1 MTMLGVGPVQEG
13 GEGDGQ
19 GTGGGSN
26 GSDGEEE
33 RVLVVVLW
41 HVLRCLWLLCVCS
54 MVQN

>member
-1 MTMLGVGPVQEG
+1 MLGVGPVQEG